1 MPWNAP
7 RILESQPAPMTN
19 EQIPSEV
26 AMNEITGLP
35 FALADADGEG
45 LGSVFSAGMPQILP
59 GLDGLVLT
67 AVA

>member
-1 MPWNAP
+1 
-7 RILESQPAPMTN
+7 MTN